1 MSSEGAES
9 AFDDQGFER
18 ISQGFASLKACLP
31 ESALNELAREV
42 IARLASQQTKARKLS
57 AGLSEHAIDELSH
70 ALLDQHPSASVSIVT
85 TLREEGATIEEVY
98 LCALA
103 PAARRLG
110 DWWTEDKASF
120 AQVTIGVARIYGI
133 MHGLRGEFPIN
144 LDPDRR
150 VAAFAA
156 TPGED
161 HTLGVSMAADL
172 CRKEGW
178 EIDLKLGLDHDEL
191 VAELATGDFPIIGL
205 TAGQAKTL
213 PALVRLIVALR
224 VSNPRAQILVAGR
237 FVSGIAD
244 TIVLT
249 GADAA
254 ATDMPG
260 ALEAMERLWAG
271 FLADE
276 GPGKHG

>member
-18 ISQGFASLKACLP
+18 ISQGFASLKVCLP

-42 IARLASQQTKARKLS
+42 IARLASQQSKARKAS
-57 AGLSEHAIDELSH
+57 DNFSDEAINNLSH
-70 ALLDQHPSASVSIVT
+70 ALIGSDSAASVSIVT
-85 TLREEGATIEEVY
+85 DLRESGATIDEVY
-98 LCALA
+98 LNALA

-110 DWWTEDKASF
+110 DWWTEDRASF

-133 MHGLRGEFPIN
+133 MHALRAEFPIN

-150 VAAFAA
+150 IAAFAT

-178 EIDLKLGLDHDEL
+178 EIYLKLGLDHDAL

-205 TAGQAKTL
+205 SAGQKESL
-213 PALVRLIVALR
+213 PALIRLIVALR
-224 VSNPRAQILVAGR
+224 ISNPRAQILVAGR
-237 FVSGIAD
+237 FVSDIAD

-260 ALEAMERLWAG
+260 AVAAMERLWG
-271 FLADE
+271 DVLTE
-276 GPGKHG
+276 GGQRAQN